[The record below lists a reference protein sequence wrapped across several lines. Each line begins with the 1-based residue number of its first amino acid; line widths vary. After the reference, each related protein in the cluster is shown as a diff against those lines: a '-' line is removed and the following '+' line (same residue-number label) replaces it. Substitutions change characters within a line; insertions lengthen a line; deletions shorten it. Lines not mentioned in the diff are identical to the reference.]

1 MLTVGTVSS
10 FYHRKAAVHE
20 ALCDNV
26 DTRAALEE
34 MRVLVG
40 QSNGYMASKKSART
54 RPNRLLL
61 ESIASYLTGMLKV
74 GVKDV
79 LRARLSSTTRCS
91 GAQER
96 LCAGFTTRGQTFHQP
111 FPARTK
117 VFTSLESPA
126 LGLLGN
132 GVLRRFCLS
141 L

>member
-10 FYHRKAAVHE
+10 FYDRKAAVHE

-74 GVKDV
+74 GVRDV
-79 LRARLSSTTRCS
+79 LRSDRVLVPPPEGRLSISRFQLELKSSRLSSLLRSAFWVT
-91 GAQER
+91 
-96 LCAGFTTRGQTFHQP
+96 
-111 FPARTK
+111 
-117 VFTSLESPA
+117 VF
-126 LGLLGN
+126 
-132 GVLRRFCLS
+132 
-141 L
+141 